1 MGFFDWIRHTA
12 SRVGIAIDTGLRG
25 IIDLHPEIEPY
36 IPDRPATPEQ
46 IEEVVEELLDT
57 QRFIQEE
64 LPDEARRLARGVRFY
79 EPLTNVARMRHWTV
93 RALEEIPPSL
103 DYQISVRGVVIGP
116 DGTMTHV
123 DVAFPI
129 GEAYTEDEFIKRAAS
144 ALDDEFADGYQMGR
158 SDIIRQ
164 FTVHKEAYIQRHKPL

>member
-1 MGFFDWIRHTA
+1 MGLFEWLRHTA
-12 SRVGIAIDTGLRG
+12 RRVGIAIDTGLRG
-25 IIDLHPEIEPY
+25 IIGLHEEIEPY
-36 IPDRPATPEQ
+36 IPTRPATPEQ
-46 IEEVVEELLDT
+46 IEEIVDQLLDT

-79 EPLTNVARMRHWTV
+79 EPLTNVARMRHWTAQ
-93 RALEEIPPSL
+93 ALEDIPPSL

-123 DVAFPI
+123 DVGFPV

-144 ALDDEFADGYQMGR
+144 ALDDEFVDRYDMGR
-158 SDIIRQ
+158 SALVRQ
-164 FTVHKEAYIQRHKPL
+164 YTVATEGYIQRHKDL